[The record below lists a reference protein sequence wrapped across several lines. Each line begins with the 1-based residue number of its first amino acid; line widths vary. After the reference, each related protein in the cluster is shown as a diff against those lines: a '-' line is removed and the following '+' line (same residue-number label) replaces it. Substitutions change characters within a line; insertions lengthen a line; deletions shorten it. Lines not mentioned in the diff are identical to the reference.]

1 MKVGDLVGAKAA
13 RVTAAGHLIE
23 GYIGIILSFDEDDD
37 PIVYW
42 THADDEATGR
52 QSEYKNHICLLESS

>member
-1 MKVGDLVGAKAA
+1 MKVGDLVGAKAV
-13 RVTAAGHLIE
+13 RAAPPSWPIE
-23 GYIGIILSFDEDDD
+23 GYIGIIVSFDDEDD

-52 QSEYKNHICLLESS
+52 QSEYKNHICLLGSS

>member
-1 MKVGDLVGAKAA
+1 MKVGDLVGARAA
-13 RVTAAGHLIE
+13 NTTPPFETFE
-23 GYIGIILSFDEDDD
+23 GYIGVVLSFDEEDD

-52 QSEYKNHICLLESS
+52 QSEYRNHICLLESS

>member
-1 MKVGDLVGAKAA
+1 MKVGDLVGAKAV
-13 RVTAAGHLIE
+13 RAAPPSPPIE
-23 GYIGIILSFDEDDD
+23 GYIGIILSFDEEDD

-52 QSEYKNHICLLESS
+52 QSEYRNHICLLESS